1 MITEDDVAWFECD
14 LDDLWIFDKLIL
26 SRKLGY
32 SCGPVDSW
40 VPKPDWY
47 IVRPISNFAGMGRDA
62 IREFIRRETT
72 YLPAGHFWCEEFK
85 GRHLSVDYI
94 DKEQVLATEGFK
106 DNEDGPLF
114 MWSKWKKIKEH
125 VPYPKIV
132 DTLKGDYR
140 YINCEFIGDK
150 LIEVHLRLN
159 TDMGDYNEII
169 PMWESDRY
177 ATKSLVLEA
186 EGWTWHE
193 DKDYKRLGFWKK

>member
-1 MITEDDVAWFECD
+1 MIKEDDETWFETN
-14 LDDLWIFDKLIL
+14 LDDLWIYDKLIL

-32 SCGPVDSW
+32 NCGPVDSW

-62 IREFIRRETT
+62 IKEFIHRETT
-72 YLPAGHFWCEEFK
+72 YLPAGHFWCEMFE

-94 DKEQVLATEGFK
+94 DKEQILAAEGFK
-106 DNEDGPLF
+106 DKDEPL
-114 MWSKWKKIKEH
+114 WKWESWKKVDDQ
-125 VPYPKIV
+125 VPYPQILN
-132 DTLKGDYR
+132 TLKNNYR

-159 TDMGDYNEII
+159 NDMEEYDEII

-177 ATKSLVLEA
+177 DTKRLLLEA
-186 EGWTWHE
+186 EGWIYKD